1 MPCLHWL
8 IFCIQDENITTL
20 DIDEISLFDV
30 KSESEADLLL
40 ERTIPKSLQVGVMCK
55 TVRNF
60 FTDTNFGHAV

>member
-1 MPCLHWL
+1 MPWLQWL

-20 DIDEISLFDV
+20 DIDEILLFDV

-40 ERTIPKSLQVGVMCK
+40 ERTIPKSLQVGVMYK